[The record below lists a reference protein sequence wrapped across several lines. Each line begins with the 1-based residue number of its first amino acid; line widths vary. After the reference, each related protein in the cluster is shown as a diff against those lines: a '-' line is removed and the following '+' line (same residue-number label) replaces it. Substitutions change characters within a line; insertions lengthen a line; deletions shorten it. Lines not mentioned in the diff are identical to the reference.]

1 MLFTLFPNN
10 VKYIPQEEVPKN
22 SRGETAVRIAYIFLE
37 WGGRCSRTVSPNARI
52 TSRACSLGRQE
63 GYKSRIVEKQT
74 FPAFELLRPTLC
86 YRPLFCYRP
95 YFVIGLCGLWY
106 QIINLGLAYESE
118 PFKGTNIKH
127 WAREPLYQVHCWISG
142 SVKGSGLTVC
152 CWSPRQ
158 YIQGSVF
165 FPTPAPEL
173 QPGATAIA
181 ISLQF

>member
-1 MLFTLFPNN
+1 MLNIYLRKTSQKLQRRNHCKGCLHFPK
-10 VKYIPQEEVPKN
+10 V
-22 SRGETAVRIAYIFLE
+22 
-37 WGGRCSRTVSPNARI
+37 GGRCFRTVSPNSCI
-52 TSRACSLGRQE
+52 TSRECSLGRQ
-63 GYKSRIVEKQT
+63 GDYKSRIVEKQT
-74 FPAFELLRPTLC
+74 FPAFELLRPIWGVS
-86 YRPLFCYRP
+86 P

-106 QIINLGLAYESE
+106 QIINLRLAYESK

-142 SVKGSGLTVC
+142 SVKGSGLTVF

-158 YIQGSVF
+158 YIQGRVF